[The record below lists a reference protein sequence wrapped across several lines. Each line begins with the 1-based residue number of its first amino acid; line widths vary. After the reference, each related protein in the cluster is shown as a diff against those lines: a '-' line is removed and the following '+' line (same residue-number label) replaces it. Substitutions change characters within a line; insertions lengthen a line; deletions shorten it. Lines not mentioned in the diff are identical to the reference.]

1 MTYGEAPTKYEVR
14 TISSP
19 ARVPLT
25 DHAVVVRPAEPV
37 LTNTC
42 NITADV
48 RQCPTESANKT
59 LELCQRINAIDTQKK
74 KVASLTTTTYINNP
88 DVVGTASTCSAH
100 APVNSLCCN
109 LPSVSGSALH
119 EGTPKCQ
126 RKFCWDKCGETFTS
140 SSGLLKH
147 ALIHTVERLHSCSYC
162 GKQFNRNDNMLRHQL
177 VHTGVKPFKCS
188 VCGKAFGHSI
198 SLARH
203 QVIHTG
209 DRPYS
214 CDICGQ
220 TFCWKTSLTSHRLT
234 HSRHKPHVCAV
245 CGRAFS
251 TKQGLSRHRTVHTD
265 VRFRQSSNLALHRQ
279 KHTDICPNRQKV
291 SLVNTIYEDI

>member
-1 MTYGEAPTKYEVR
+1 MSYGEAPLNHDIR

-25 DHAVVVRPAEPV
+25 YDAAVVRPSKLV
-37 LTNTC
+37 VTNTC

-48 RQCPTESANKT
+48 RHCPTDCANKT
-59 LELCQRINAIDTQKK
+59 PELCQHISAIDTQKK
-74 KVASLTTTTYINNP
+74 KVTILTAKTYINNP
-88 DVVGTASTCSAH
+88 DVVGTGSTYSAH
-100 APVNSLCCN
+100 APVSSLCCN
-109 LPSVSGSALH
+109 LPSVSGSALQK
-119 EGTPKCQ
+119 GTPKCQ
-126 RKFCWDKCGETFTS
+126 RKFYWDKCGETFKS
-140 SSGLLKH
+140 SSGLWMH
-147 ALIHTVERLHSCSYC
+147 ALIHTGKQLHSCSYC

-177 VHTGVKPFKCS
+177 VHTGVKSFKCS
-188 VCGKAFGHSI
+188 VCGKAFGHNI

-220 TFCWKTSLTSHRLT
+220 NFSWETSLTSHRLT
-234 HSRHKPHVCAV
+234 HNRHKPHVCAV

-251 TKQGLSRHRTVHTD
+251 TKQGLRRHMTVHTD

-279 KHTDICPNRQKV
+279 KHTSICPHRKNV
-291 SLVNTIYEDI
+291 SLVKI